1 MDSPEKVADKFMIF
15 LTHNNY
21 QKKIGL
27 KESFF
32 IFINKIFPKL
42 TDIAI
47 GKQLP
52 IIKNTSLNKEF
63 LMNIVKKIATSLF
76 SI

>member
-1 MDSPEKVADKFMIF
+1 VADKFMIF
-15 LTHNNY
+15 LTNNNY

-32 IFINKIFPKL
+32 VFINKLFPKL

-52 IIKNTSLNKEF
+52 VIKQYLNK
-63 LMNIVKKIATSLF
+63 
-76 SI
+76 

>member
-1 MDSPEKVADKFMIF
+1 MNLKLGNAMDLPEKVADKFMIF

-42 TDIAI
+42 TDMAI

-52 IIKNTSLNKEF
+52 VIKQYLNK
-63 LMNIVKKIATSLF
+63 
-76 SI
+76 